1 MSHEQH
7 HNEEVQPVEKE
18 VGGDDG
24 MPGISQEL
32 TTDDIDDVVFDTTIS
47 LAGRREQL
55 MGLPAEICARRA
67 SDHMGDMSEILAHLE
82 DRIASLSSPQE
93 SETFLE
99 SAGMDADSRSD
110 GNDPAYHIDDE
121 DGCARAEDL
130 GRRSI

>member
-1 MSHEQH
+1 
-7 HNEEVQPVEKE
+7 
-18 VGGDDG
+18 
-24 MPGISQEL
+24 
-32 TTDDIDDVVFDTTIS
+32 
-47 LAGRREQL
+47 

-110 GNDPAYHIDDE
+110 GNDPACHIDDE